1 MAMIDLTETFD
12 YNTLECMIR
21 NGHQPDNPCLLDR
34 YLALGEARAATNLP
48 ATEQRAVH
56 MRTFNTLLETICD
69 SCIATH
75 WRVLCLDQ
83 IYKPLIAMERLA
95 STQTD
100 RTRVRTLHNDLS
112 VLSHYFL

>member
-1 MAMIDLTETFD
+1 MSMIDLTDTVD
-12 YNTLECMIR
+12 YNALEYAIR

-34 YLALGEARAATNLP
+34 YLTLGEARAGAYQP

-56 MRTFNTLLETICD
+56 MRAFNTLLETICD

-100 RTRVRTLHNDLS
+100 RAQVRKLHNDLS

>member
-1 MAMIDLTETFD
+1 LNETVD
-12 YNTLECMIR
+12 YNTLERMIR

-34 YLALGEARAATNLP
+34 YLALGEARASAYRP
-48 ATEQRAVH
+48 AAARHAVH
-56 MRTFNTLLETICD
+56 MRTYTTLLETICD

-100 RTRVRTLHNDLS
+100 KKQIRKLHNDLS